1 MTPEKHRGIDM
12 NDAKRK
18 DSTVAADGQ
27 KQNEQDELNAQ
38 IKRDQEYLSKVFIE
52 EKIKRQEISDNLK
65 KFHEVVD
72 EREESIKEGMKKEYL
87 TDSKMMLDKI
97 NSFKENLKNNK

>member
-1 MTPEKHRGIDM
+1 MMPEGHRGIDM
-12 NDAKRK
+12 TDDKNN
-18 DSTVAADGQ
+18 DSTVATDGQ
-27 KQNEQDELNAQ
+27 KQNERDELKAQ

-52 EKIKRQEISDNLK
+52 EKVKRQEISDNLK

-72 EREESIKEGMKKEYL
+72 EREEAIKEGMKKEYL

-97 NSFKENLKNNK
+97 NSFKENLKNIK